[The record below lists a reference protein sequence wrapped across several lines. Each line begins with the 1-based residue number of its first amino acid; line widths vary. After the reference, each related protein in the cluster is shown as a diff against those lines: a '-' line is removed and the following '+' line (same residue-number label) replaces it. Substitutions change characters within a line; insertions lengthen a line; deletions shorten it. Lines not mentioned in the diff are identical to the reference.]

1 MNRVYAGLLSLVV
14 VFLAGCASV
23 PKPDL
28 AGKTVNPEIVRQIV
42 RGNYEKVRSMTGSG
56 TISVET
62 PESAQ
67 SGSFELFLRKP
78 DSVLVKIEGPFG
90 ISVGS
95 ALITRGEFVFYN
107 SLQNQLITGPVTSA
121 NLNRIFRVKL
131 TFDEL
136 LTLFTGGSF
145 LASDDGSPETVSIEE
160 NQYILT
166 YTNAEGSRRYWLDPE
181 SLLITRIQHLDQKG
195 KLFFEE
201 RYEKFRTY
209 GDASLPR
216 FIRVTQHT
224 SQRMIGV
231 TFSSLDI
238 NTGGIPL
245 VLDIPKNAERIR
257 WQ

>member
-1 MNRVYAGLLSLVV
+1 MNRVQVALLFLVAV
-14 VFLAGCASV
+14 LLAGCASV
-23 PKPDL
+23 PRPDL
-28 AGKTVNPEIVRQIV
+28 AGKSLNPEAVRRIV

-62 PESAQ
+62 PEIAQ

-95 ALITRGEFVFYN
+95 VLITREEFIFYN

-121 NLNRIFRVKL
+121 NLNRIFRVRL

-145 LASDDGSPETVSIEE
+145 LASDEASPDTVATEE
-160 NQYILT
+160 NQYVLMYRNT
-166 YTNAEGSRRYWLDPE
+166 DGTRRYWLDPT

-195 KLFFEE
+195 RLFFEE
-201 RYEKFRTY
+201 RYEKFRTV

-216 FIRVTQHT
+216 FIRVTQHI
-224 SQRMIGV
+224 SRRMIGV

-238 NTGGIPL
+238 NTGGSPL
-245 VLDIPKNAERIR
+245 VVDIPKNAERIR

>member
-1 MNRVYAGLLSLVV
+1 MNRVHGVSLSLVAV
-14 VFLAGCASV
+14 LMAGCASV
-23 PKPDL
+23 PRPDL
-28 AGKTVNPEIVRQIV
+28 AGKTVNPETVRRIVQ
-42 RGNYEKVRSMTGSG
+42 GNYDKVRSMTGSG

-62 PESAQ
+62 PEIAQ

-95 ALITRGEFVFYN
+95 ALITRQEFVFYN
-107 SLQNQLITGPVTSA
+107 RLENQLITGPVTSA

-145 LASDDGSPETVSIEE
+145 LASDEASPETVAVEE
-160 NQYILT
+160 NQYVFT
-166 YTNAEGSRRYWLDPE
+166 YRNSDGSRRYWLDPV

-195 KLFFEE
+195 KLQFEE
-201 RYEKFRTY
+201 RYEKFRTF

-216 FIRVTQHT
+216 FIRVTQHA
-224 SQRMIGV
+224 SRRMIGV

-238 NTGGIPL
+238 NTGSFPL
-245 VLDIPKNAERIR
+245 VVDIPKNAERIR
-257 WQ
+257 WR

>member
-1 MNRVYAGLLSLVV
+1 MNRVRCALWSLVV

-28 AGKTVNPEIVRQIV
+28 TGKTVNPETVRQIV
-42 RGNYEKVRSMTGSG
+42 RGNYEKVRTMNGSG

-95 ALITRGEFVFYN
+95 ALITREEFVFYN

-121 NLNRIFRVKL
+121 NLNRMFRVKL

-145 LASDDGSPETVSIEE
+145 LASDDGSPETVGVEE
-160 NQYILT
+160 NQYVLT
-166 YTNAEGSRRYWLDPE
+166 YKGADGSRRYWLDPQ
-181 SLLITRIQHLDQKG
+181 SLLITRIQHLDPKG

-201 RYEKFRTY
+201 RYEKFRMY

-216 FIRVTQHT
+216 FIRVTQHS

-238 NTGGIPL
+238 NTGSTPL
-245 VLDIPKNAERIR
+245 VVDIPKNAERIR

>member
-1 MNRVYAGLLSLVV
+1 MNRVHGALLSLIA

-23 PKPDL
+23 PRLDL
-28 AGKTVNPEIVRQIV
+28 TGKTVNPETVQRIV

-62 PESAQ
+62 PETAQ

-95 ALITRGEFVFYN
+95 VLITRGEFVFYN
-107 SLQNQLITGPVTSA
+107 SLQNQVVTGPVTSA

-145 LASDDGSPETVSIEE
+145 LASDDASPGTVAIED
-160 NQYILT
+160 NQYVLT
-166 YTNAEGSRRYWLDPE
+166 YRNADGSRRYWLDPA

-195 KLFFEE
+195 KLYFEE
-201 RYEKFRTY
+201 RYEKFRTF

-231 TFSSLDI
+231 TFSSLAI
-238 NTGGIPL
+238 NTGGSPL
-245 VLDIPKNAERIR
+245 VVDIPKNAERIR

>member
-1 MNRVYAGLLSLVV
+1 MNHVPRALLLLVS

-28 AGKTVNPEIVRQIV
+28 AGRTVNPETVRRIVRA
-42 RGNYEKVRSMTGSG
+42 NYEKVRTMSGSG

-62 PESAQ
+62 PEMAQ

-95 ALITRGEFVFYN
+95 ALITREEFVFYN
-107 SLQNQLITGPVTSA
+107 SLQNQLITGPVTSV

-145 LASDDGSPETVSIEE
+145 LASDDGSPETVAAEE
-160 NQYILT
+160 NQFILT
-166 YTNAEGSRRYWLDPE
+166 YKSVDGSRKYWLSPE
-181 SLLITRIQHLDQKG
+181 SLLITRIQHLDPKG

-216 FIRVTQHT
+216 FIRVTQHA

-238 NTGGIPL
+238 NTGTPPL
-245 VLDIPKNAERIR
+245 VVNIPRNAERIR

>member
-1 MNRVYAGLLSLVV
+1 MTRTRTAVVVLVV
-14 VFLAGCASV
+14 VVMAGCASV
-23 PKPDL
+23 PRADL
-28 AGKTVNPEIVRQIV
+28 AGKTVNPETVQRIV

-62 PESAQ
+62 PELAQ

-78 DSVLVKIEGPFG
+78 DSVLVRIEGPFG

-95 ALITRGEFVFYN
+95 ALITREEFVFYN
-107 SLQNQLITGPVTSA
+107 SLQNQVVTGPVTSA
-121 NLNRIFRVKL
+121 NLNRIFRINL

-136 LTLFTGGSF
+136 LTIFTGGSF
-145 LASDDGSPETVSIEE
+145 LASDDTTPEAVSVED
-160 NQYILT
+160 NQYVLT
-166 YTNAEGSRRYWLDPE
+166 YQNSAGTRRYWLDPA
-181 SLLITRIQHLDQKG
+181 SLLITRIQHLDSKG
-195 KLFFEE
+195 KLYFEE

-224 SQRMIGV
+224 TQRMIGV
-231 TFSSLDI
+231 TFSSLAI
-238 NTGGIPL
+238 NTGGVPL
-245 VLDIPKNAERIR
+245 VVDIPKNAERIR

>member
-1 MNRVYAGLLSLVV
+1 MRRGHGALVSLVAV
-14 VFLAGCASV
+14 LLAGCASV

-28 AGKTVNPEIVRQIV
+28 AGKTVNPETVQRIV
-42 RGNYEKVRSMTGSG
+42 RGNYEKVHSMTGSG

-62 PESAQ
+62 PETAQ

-78 DSVLVKIEGPFG
+78 DSVLVNIEGPFG

-95 ALITRGEFVFYN
+95 ILITREEFVFYN

-121 NLNRIFRVKL
+121 NLSRIFRVKL

-136 LTLFTGGSF
+136 MTLFTGGSF
-145 LASDDGSPETVSIEE
+145 LASDDALPDTVTVEE
-160 NQYILT
+160 SQYVLLYRNT
-166 YTNAEGSRRYWLDPE
+166 DGSRRYWLDPL
-181 SLLITRIQHLDQKG
+181 SLLITRIQHLDPKG
-195 KLFFEE
+195 KLTLEE

-231 TFSSLDI
+231 TFSSLAI
-238 NTGGIPL
+238 NTGGSPL
-245 VLDIPKNAERIR
+245 VVDIPKNAERIR
-257 WQ
+257 WH

>member
-1 MNRVYAGLLSLVV
+1 MNRVHGTLFPLIA
-14 VFLAGCASV
+14 VFLVGCASV
-23 PKPDL
+23 PRPDL
-28 AGKTVNPEIVRQIV
+28 AGTTVNPETVRRIVQ
-42 RGNYEKVRSMTGSG
+42 GNYQKVRSMTGSG

-62 PESAQ
+62 PEMAQ

-95 ALITRGEFVFYN
+95 ALITRDEFVFYN

-136 LTLFTGGSF
+136 MTLFTGGSF
-145 LASDDGSPETVSIEE
+145 LASDDASPDTVVVEE
-160 NQYILT
+160 NQYVLMYRNT
-166 YTNAEGSRRYWLDPE
+166 DGTRRYWLDPA

-201 RYEKFRTY
+201 RYEKFRTI

-231 TFSSLDI
+231 IFSSLDI
-238 NTGGIPL
+238 NTGGSPL
-245 VLDIPKNAERIR
+245 ELDIPKNAERIR

>member
-1 MNRVYAGLLSLVV
+1 MNRTLGALCLVAAS
-14 VFLAGCASV
+14 FAGCASV

-28 AGKTVNPEIVRQIV
+28 AGKTLNPETVQRIV

-62 PESAQ
+62 PEMAQ

-78 DSVLVKIEGPFG
+78 DSILVRIEGPFG

-107 SLQNQLITGPVTSA
+107 SLQNQVVTGPVTST
-121 NLNRIFRVKL
+121 NLNRILRVKL

-136 LTLFTGGSF
+136 LTVFTGGSF
-145 LASDDGSPETVSIEE
+145 LASDDASPDTVAVED

-166 YTNAEGSRRYWLDPE
+166 YKNSDGSRRYWLDPS
-181 SLLITRIQHLDQKG
+181 SLLITRIQHLDQQG
-195 KLFFEE
+195 KLYFEE
-201 RYEKFRTY
+201 RYEKFRTF
-209 GDASLPR
+209 GEASLPR

-231 TFSSLDI
+231 TFSSLAI
-238 NTGGIPL
+238 NTGGAPL
-245 VLDIPKNAERIR
+245 VVDIPKNAERIR

>member
-14 VFLAGCASV
+14 VFLAGCAAV

-62 PESAQ
+62 PEMAQ

-95 ALITRGEFVFYN
+95 VLITRQEFVFYN
-107 SLQNQLITGPVTSA
+107 SLENQLITGPVTSA
-121 NLNRIFRVKL
+121 NLNRILRIKL

-145 LASDDGSPETVSIEE
+145 LASDDASPETVAVEE
-160 NQYILT
+160 NQYVLT
-166 YTNAEGSRRYWLDPE
+166 YRSLEGSRRYWLDPA
-181 SLLITRIQHLDQKG
+181 SLLITRIQHLDPKG
-195 KLFFEE
+195 KLYFEE
-201 RYEKFRTY
+201 RYEKFRTFA
-209 GDASLPR
+209 DASLPR

-238 NTGGIPL
+238 NTGGAPL
-245 VLDIPKNAERIR
+245 VVDIPKNAERIR